1 MNDGFRVTDL
11 SVSYGTNV
19 ILRDISFF
27 IKPGS
32 FTGLLGLNGSG
43 KTTMF
48 KAVSGLIPMKGTVM
62 VNGTDCTDMQEKER
76 ARYISHVLQKSSLKD
91 GFTVKDVVLMGAYPY
106 LKFYENPSDEMERTA
121 ERILDEMGMLDKK
134 DRDFSRLSEG
144 EKQLAAL
151 SRTLLQNTP
160 VILLDEPDS
169 SLDFPNRH
177 KILSM
182 IKEIVKTQKK
192 SGMITIHDP
201 NFALK
206 YCNRLLLLHDGRLCG
221 EIIPGVTPLDETE
234 RLLSILYGD
243 IRLYRYGSAEDYEYF
258 CSRK

>member
-1 MNDGFRVTDL
+1 MRNGFIVSDL
-11 SVSYGTNV
+11 SASYGTNV
-19 ILRDISFF
+19 ILRDISFS
-27 IKPGS
+27 IEPGS

-48 KAVSGLIPMKGTVM
+48 KAISGLIPMKGRIL
-62 VNGTDCTDMQEKER
+62 VNGTDCTAMPEKER

-106 LKFYENPSDEMERTA
+106 LKFYENPSAEMERTA
-121 ERILDEMGMLDKK
+121 EKILADMGILDKK

-144 EKQLAAL
+144 EKQLAAI

-169 SLDFPNRH
+169 SLDYSNRH
-177 KILSM
+177 KILAM
-182 IKEIVKTQKK
+182 IKRIINTQEK
-192 SGMITIHDP
+192 SGVITIHDP
-201 NFALK
+201 NFAMK
-206 YCNRLLLLHDGRLCG
+206 YCDRLLILNGGVLCG
-221 EIIPGVTPLDETE
+221 EIIPGITPLDEAE

-243 IRLYRYGSAEDYEYF
+243 IKLYTFGSGENIEYF